1 MRCIGGGMTRVVD
14 AVPVGGQGV
23 LIVRG
28 PSGARG
34 QVQEG
39 VSDLSSGRSYVRRG
53 WSDGTVSQAADD
65 PQRNERPLPPWTTER
80 EVARQTEELMATLDP
95 KRYVG
100 SKHHVVPRFILKRF
114 ANEKDQVLVRDR
126 ATGAKRISNTK
137 TLAVTDF
144 YTFIDTAGELNASY
158 EQMWGHIETAA
169 NGILRDHLDNP
180 FVRPTPFS
188 PVEKYAIDAFVALQ
202 SVRGPANRRVM
213 ELVADYGMKLV
224 NQDKFSADDMDDLEF
239 RPHQNHHLE
248 TMVRVLPRIEEHFA
262 SRAAFL
268 VTLDQPLLV
277 ISDEPVCLERPD
289 DYARP
294 TPEQMRDY
302 PRGILVDGKPV
313 PREDVIQF
321 AGGGVGLA
329 NAEAIVMPV
338 GPRHAIAYD
347 RPGSLR
353 PVPHQRLEGPDAE
366 KFANEVSSIVIEQ
379 AVVWIAG
386 HPAHPTLERMRLQRQ
401 PPPLV
406 IFDGGT
412 VSSQNVRDTD
422 RRKPVRL
429 DRTAR
434 PEPTE
439 PT

>member
-1 MRCIGGGMTRVVD
+1 M
-14 AVPVGGQGV
+14 
-23 LIVRG
+23 
-28 PSGARG
+28 S
-34 QVQEG
+34 E
-39 VSDLSSGRSYVRRG
+39 
-53 WSDGTVSQAADD
+53 AADES
-65 PQRNERPLPPWTTER
+65 QRGERPVPPWTTGR
-80 EVARQTEELMATLDP
+80 EVARRTKELMATLDP
-95 KRYVG
+95 ERYVG

-114 ANEKDQVLVRDR
+114 ANDKDQVLVRDR

-137 TLAVTDF
+137 ALAVTDF
-144 YTFIDTAGELNASY
+144 YTFIDSAGELDASY
-158 EQMWGHIETAA
+158 EQMWGYVETAA
-169 NGILRDHLDNP
+169 DSILCEHLENP
-180 FVRPTPFS
+180 FVRPRPFN
-188 PVEKYAIDAFVALQ
+188 PVEKYATDAFVALQ
-202 SVRGPANRRVM
+202 SIRGPANRRVM

-224 NQDKFSADDMDDLEF
+224 NQDKLSADDMDDLEF

-248 TMVRVLPRIEEHFA
+248 TLVRVLPQIEEHLA

-268 VTLDQPLLV
+268 VTLDKPLLV

-289 DYARP
+289 DHAPP
-294 TPEQMRDY
+294 TRKQMRDY

-313 PREDVIQF
+313 PRADLIQF
-321 AGGGVGLA
+321 AGLGVGLA
-329 NAEAIVMPV
+329 NAEAIVMPI

-353 PVPHQRLEGPDAE
+353 PAPHQRLEGADAE
-366 KFANEVSSIVIEQ
+366 NFATEVSTLVIEQ

-386 HPAHPTLERMRLQRQ
+386 HISHPTLGRMRLPKQ

-412 VSSQNVRDTD
+412 RLSQNVRHTD

-429 DRTAR
+429 DKTAR

>member
-1 MRCIGGGMTRVVD
+1 M
-14 AVPVGGQGV
+14 
-23 LIVRG
+23 
-28 PSGARG
+28 S
-34 QVQEG
+34 E
-39 VSDLSSGRSYVRRG
+39 
-53 WSDGTVSQAADD
+53 AADES
-65 PQRNERPLPPWTTER
+65 QRGERPVPPWTTGR
-80 EVARQTEELMATLDP
+80 DVARRTKELMATLDP
-95 KRYVG
+95 ERYVG

-114 ANEKDQVLVRDR
+114 ANDKDQVLVRDR

-137 TLAVTDF
+137 ALAVTDF
-144 YTFIDTAGELNASY
+144 YTFIDSAGELDASY
-158 EQMWGHIETAA
+158 EQMWGYVETAA
-169 NGILRDHLDNP
+169 HSILCEHLENP
-180 FVRPTPFS
+180 FVRPRPFN

-202 SVRGPANRRVM
+202 SIRGPANRRVM

-224 NQDKFSADDMDDLEF
+224 NQDKLSADDMDDLEF

-248 TMVRVLPRIEEHFA
+248 TLVRVLPQIEEHLA

-268 VTLDQPLLV
+268 VTLDKPLLV

-289 DYARP
+289 DHAPP
-294 TPEQMRDY
+294 TQKQMRDY

-313 PREDVIQF
+313 PRADLIQF
-321 AGGGVGLA
+321 ASLGVGLA
-329 NAEAIVMPV
+329 NAEAIVMPI

-353 PVPHQRLEGPDAE
+353 PAPHQRLEGADAE
-366 KFANEVSSIVIEQ
+366 DFATEVSTLVIEQ

-386 HPAHPTLERMRLQRQ
+386 HISHPTLGRMRLPKQ

-412 VSSQNVRDTD
+412 RLSQNVRHTD

-429 DRTAR
+429 DKTAR

>member
-1 MRCIGGGMTRVVD
+1 
-14 AVPVGGQGV
+14 
-23 LIVRG
+23 
-28 PSGARG
+28 
-34 QVQEG
+34 
-39 VSDLSSGRSYVRRG
+39 
-53 WSDGTVSQAADD
+53 
-65 PQRNERPLPPWTTER
+65 
-80 EVARQTEELMATLDP
+80 MATLDP

-114 ANEKDQVLVRDR
+114 ANDKDQVLVRDR
-126 ATGAKRISNTK
+126 TTGAKRISNTRA
-137 TLAVTDF
+137 LAVTDF

-158 EQMWGHIETAA
+158 EQMWGHIESATDS
-169 NGILRDHLDNP
+169 ILRQHLENP
-180 FVRPTPFS
+180 FVRPRPFN

-202 SVRGPANRRVM
+202 SIRGPANRRVM
-213 ELVADYGMKLV
+213 ELMAEYGMKLV
-224 NQDKFSADDMDDLEF
+224 NQHKLSAEDMDDLEF

-248 TMVRVLPRIEEHFA
+248 TLVRVLPQIEEHFA

-268 VTLDQPLLV
+268 VTLDKPLLV

-289 DYARP
+289 DHAPP
-294 TPEQMRDY
+294 TRKQMRDY
-302 PRGILVDGKPV
+302 PRDMLVDNKPV
-313 PREDVIQF
+313 PREDIIQF

-338 GPRHAIAYD
+338 SPRHAIAYD
-347 RPGSLR
+347 RPGSLS
-353 PVPHQRLEGPDAE
+353 PASHQRLEGADAE
-366 KFANEVSSIVIEQ
+366 HFATEVSSIIIEQ

-386 HPAHPTLERMRLQRQ
+386 HIAHPTLGSMHLLKQ

-412 VSSQNVRDTD
+412 RLSQNVRNTD

-429 DRTAR
+429 DRSAR

-439 PT
+439 ATEPT